1 MSIELIGGALLGVT
15 ALAVGVVVWRKR
27 SKGIKPELYT
37 VEPGEMTKAD
47 MFRFL
52 TVSKAEKQ
60 ISNVHDFL
68 PDEPQEHRA
77 FLLDDP
83 MGDPDLT
90 RKLREAIEKARS
102 EVPRKE
108 NKDI

>member
-1 MSIELIGGALLGVT
+1 MSFELIGGALLGVT
-15 ALAVGVVVWRKR
+15 ALAVAAVVWRKR
-27 SKGIKPELYT
+27 SKGVKPEFYT

-52 TVSKAEKQ
+52 AASKTDRPIA
-60 ISNVHDFL
+60 NVHEFL
-68 PDEPQEHRA
+68 PDEPQERRA
-77 FLLDDP
+77 IWPDDP

-90 RKLREAIEKARS
+90 RQLREAIEKARS